1 MDNQLL
7 YGAVDIHCHVGPSV
21 AKRIEDAAE
30 MLMHAKEA
38 GYKAFVVKDHYFP
51 TVMGAQMIEK
61 HLGEGKT
68 NVYGSI
74 CLNNSVGG
82 INIHAVDAACSMG
95 AKIVFMP
102 TVSALNH
109 INHHKNASF
118 VGAGNMKVD
127 EKPIYY
133 LDQNGELKPEVV
145 EVLAYLA
152 EHHPETVLGTGHGS
166 VPEINKLIDRA
177 VSFGLKKV
185 LVNHPFFHIG
195 ASIEDIVHW
204 AEQGAYIEVNAVV
217 FDEVFPAAQHIPISI
232 AKEVIEK
239 VGPDHV
245 VLDSDLGQAKN
256 PEPVLGMS
264 MFLKALI
271 DMCGIKESDIDT
283 MLKVNPSKL
292 LGI

>member
-1 MDNQLL
+1 MDNQIL
-7 YGAVDIHCHVGPSV
+7 YGAVDMHCHVGPSV

-61 HLGEGKT
+61 HLGEGIT
-68 NVYGSI
+68 NVYGCI

-118 VGAGNMKVD
+118 AGAGNMKVA

-133 LDQNGELKPEVV
+133 LDHNGELKPEVV

-177 VSFGLKKV
+177 VSFGLKKI

-204 AEQGAYIEVNAVV
+204 AEQGAYFEVNAVV
-217 FDEVFPAAQHIPISI
+217 FNEVFPAAQHIPISI

-239 VGPDHV
+239 VGINHV

-271 DMCGIKESDIDT
+271 DLCGIKESDIDT

>member
-1 MDNQLL
+1 MDNQILN
-7 YGAVDIHCHVGPSV
+7 GAIDLHCHVGPSV

-30 MLMHAKEA
+30 MLKYASAA
-38 GYKAFVVKDHYFP
+38 GYHAFVVKDHYFP
-51 TVMGAQMIEK
+51 TVMGAQMVEK
-61 HLGEGKT
+61 HLGDGKT
-68 NVYGSI
+68 HVYGSI

-82 INIHAVDAACSMG
+82 INVHAVDAACSMG

-109 INHHKNASF
+109 INHHKNSTF
-118 VGAGNMKVD
+118 VGAGNMKIP

-133 LDQNGELKPEVV
+133 LDENGELKTEVV
-145 EVLAYLA
+145 EVLTYLA

-177 VSFGLKKV
+177 VSLGVKKI

-195 ASIEDIVHW
+195 ASIEDIARW

-217 FDEVFPAAQHIPISI
+217 FNEVFPAAHHIPISI
-232 AKEVIEK
+232 AKDVIDK
-239 VGPDHV
+239 VGVDHV
-245 VLDSDLGQAKN
+245 VIDSDLGQAKN
-256 PEPVLGMS
+256 PEPVQGMS
-264 MFLKALI
+264 MFLNSLVELC
-271 DMCGIKESDIDT
+271 DIKESDIDT